1 MRVYL
6 YVDTDERL
14 SSVSWQ
20 QVIQG
25 YIKCKHLSAVTG
37 MVSKLSNKYK
47 YLLTITW
54 L

>member
-1 MRVYL
+1 M

-20 QVIQG
+20 HENQG

-37 MVSKLSNKYK
+37 MVSKLSNDPC
-47 YLLTITW
+47 W
-54 L
+54 